1 MRRKL
6 HETESQNEKLHSDL
20 IAAEI
25 RVDRLQSPTVL
36 AMQAHAAVE
45 KEEPKSEEKVE
56 EPEQKLPS
64 PPPVS
69 GLVNWWE
76 L

>member
-1 MRRKL
+1 M
-6 HETESQNEKLHSDL
+6 
-20 IAAEI
+20 AAEV

-36 AMQAHAAVE
+36 AMRPRAAVE
-45 KEEPKSEEKVE
+45 EEPKSEEKIE